1 MKHKVLRSQAG
12 DACTSP
18 LSSRAFTLI
27 ELLVVIA
34 IIAILAAML
43 LPVLASAKEK
53 AQRMQCVNN
62 NKQLGS
68 VMTCTPTRT
77 KTKWLIQIGIRRGS
91 RAGLIIPQNCNGTA
105 EPHRRTLQYQSHP
118 GLSGRPALAVHQDH
132 GNLSVSAGQD
142 QHGPL
147 HATRHKLSTY
157 VENGAVCGFGSLAP
171 AGATYKQTDFRQ
183 DAFMMWEPD
192 DVTSP
197 LGAGV
202 YNDGASYPNP
212 VTDGGLGKR
221 HGKVGGTVLNVSGSV
236 QFVRYAAWLAEAQ
249 LIKQEQ
255 ALLQSWNCQ
264 WPLIGQGSNS
274 LLWRECTKG

>member
-1 MKHKVLRSQAG
+1 MKYKLFSSRAK
-12 DACTSP
+12 DACPSP
-18 LSSRAFTLI
+18 LPPRAFTLI

-62 NKQLGS
+62 NKQLGLATHLYANDNQDKMPYPNWNPAW
-68 VMTCTPTRT
+68 VAGWLYDP
-77 KTKWLIQIGIRRGS
+77 KT
-91 RAGLIIPQNCNGTA
+91 AAAP
-105 EPHRRTLQYQSHP
+105 P
-118 GLSGRPALAVHQDH
+118 
-132 GNLSVSAGQD
+132 NLSTAPYNVNPMLAYQDGQLWPFIKSMAIYRC
-142 QHGPL
+142 PL
-147 HATRHKLSTY
+147 DKTNTPLFTQRANKLSTY
-157 VENGAVCGFGSLAP
+157 VENGAICGFGSLAP
-171 AGATYKQTDFRQ
+171 AGTTYKQTDFRQ

-192 DVTSP
+192 DISSP

-236 QFVRYAAWLAEAQ
+236 QFVKYAVWLAESQDPNKNRLYCNPGTA
-249 LIKQEQ
+249 
-255 ALLQSWNCQ
+255 N
-264 WPLIGQGSNS
+264 G
-274 LLWRECTKG
+274 R